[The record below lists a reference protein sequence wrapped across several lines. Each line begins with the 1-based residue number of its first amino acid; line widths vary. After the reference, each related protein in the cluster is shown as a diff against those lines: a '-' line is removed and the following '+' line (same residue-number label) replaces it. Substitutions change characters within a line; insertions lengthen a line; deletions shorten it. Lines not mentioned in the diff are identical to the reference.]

1 MNRQVLPS
9 MILSVLIV
17 CCFSVL
23 LYHREPRQPR
33 PSPGVGAA
41 RPEAISKTR
50 PQTEPA
56 ERVASTRAGVAEPA
70 APKPAAPRATAPTRE
85 RPAADGDAAQPAAPG
100 LEPSHGDARSAFTT
114 VKDGETLGDV
124 SIRVYGSLDQA
135 ELLWRANRDLL
146 PQRDSALRSGAV
158 LRTPEQA
165 QDG

>member
-1 MNRQVLPS
+1 

-23 LYHREPRQPR
+23 LYHRAPRQPR
-33 PSPGVGAA
+33 PRPGVGAV

-50 PQTEPA
+50 SQVEPA
-56 ERVASTRAGVAEPA
+56 ERVASTRTGAAEPSVPNPA
-70 APKPAAPRATAPTRE
+70 APGAAAPTRE

-100 LEPSHGDARSAFTT
+100 LEPSHGNARSAFTT

-124 SIRVYGSLDQA
+124 SIRVYGSLDHA

-146 PQRDSALRSGAV
+146 PRRDSALRSGEV
-158 LRTPEQA
+158 LRTPEHT